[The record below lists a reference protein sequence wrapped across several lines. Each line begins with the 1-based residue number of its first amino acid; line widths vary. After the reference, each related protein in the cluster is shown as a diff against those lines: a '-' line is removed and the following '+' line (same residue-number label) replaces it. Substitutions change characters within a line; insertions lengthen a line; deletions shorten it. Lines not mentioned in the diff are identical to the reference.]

1 MNIIN
6 FQIIQFIVIT
16 FISLVFNPMNILA
29 YSSGDIYFSLTNLYG
44 GLLFAS
50 IMMWTHELV
59 NYLTIGYFNI
69 NIFAI
74 GVFVSLFVIFMLL
87 KKQFMVNERQ
97 WVRRMISQHSS
108 ALTMSHN
115 ILNKTEDRRIKNLAR
130 GIIETQERE
139 ITFMKKYLS

>member
-6 FQIIQFIVIT
+6 YQIIQFIVIT
-16 FISLVFNPMNILA
+16 FIGFVFNPMNILA
-29 YSSGDIYFSLTNLYG
+29 YNSGDLYFSLTNLYG

-50 IMMWTHELV
+50 IMIWTCELV

-74 GVFVSLFVIFMLL
+74 GIFVSLFVIFMLL
-87 KKQFMVNERQ
+87 KKQFMVNDRQ
-97 WVRRMISQHSS
+97 WIRRMISQHSS